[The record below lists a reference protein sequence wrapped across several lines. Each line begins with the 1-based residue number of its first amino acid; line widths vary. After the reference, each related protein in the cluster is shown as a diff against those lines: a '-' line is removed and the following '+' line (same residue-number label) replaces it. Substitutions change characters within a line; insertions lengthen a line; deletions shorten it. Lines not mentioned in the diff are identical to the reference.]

1 MFDNFDTFDAF
12 VTFAAAAGLIVLN
25 AVFVVFVLLRP
36 RVRQPSSLAW
46 ILVIVAMPIAG
57 IVLYLAVG
65 EVRPGSR
72 RKLRHRTIQK
82 NIRTVVRKA
91 WSSTAGTTVVP
102 WGTESIARLA
112 RLGDDTLPRQGN
124 RLALLATADSF
135 VRSLVEDIDRAEHH
149 VHLLFYVYL
158 DDDVGKA
165 VAGALARARE
175 RGVDCRLLVDNVGSG
190 DFLKSELCRWL
201 RDGGVQVVAAL
212 PTRITQIVSIRFD
225 MRNHRK
231 IAVVDGRVGYT
242 GSHNVASEAFHLRPR
257 FAPWVDA
264 TLRIEGPAVSDL
276 QALFIE
282 DWYMDTTE
290 NLDHMIAY
298 TPEQHPD
305 GRIVQIVGTGVNFQ
319 NQALVRVI
327 QSAVHMAREELILTT
342 PYFVPDDGTLA
353 ALTTAAIRG
362 VRTIIVVPAR
372 NDSPLVALA
381 SRSFYETLLD
391 AGVEVHEFTAGLLHA
406 KTITV
411 DRDFAMVST
420 ANLDRRSFEINFEI
434 STLIYDSDFTSQ
446 LRLLQMRYLED
457 CRRVDAARWAARRWP
472 RRLAENV
479 AGLVSALL

>member
-1 MFDNFDTFDAF
+1 MLDAFDALAAF
-12 VTFAAAAGLIVLN
+12 GSAAALFVVN

-46 ILVIVAMPIAG
+46 ILVIVVLPVAG

-65 EVRPGSR
+65 EVRTGSR
-72 RKLRHRTIQK
+72 RKQRHRTIQR
-82 NIRTVVRKA
+82 NIRAAVQKA
-91 WSSTAGTTVVP
+91 WSATSRSTVVP

-112 RLGDDTLPRQGN
+112 RLGDETQPRQGN
-124 RLALLATADSF
+124 RLALQATADSF
-135 VRSLVEDIDRAEHH
+135 VQSLVADIDAAERH
-149 VHLLFYVYL
+149 VHLLFYIYL
-158 DDDVGKA
+158 DDVVGQA
-165 VAGALARARE
+165 VAEALIMARQRE
-175 RGVDCRLLVDNVGSG
+175 VSCRLLVDNVGSS
-190 DFLKSELCRWL
+190 DFLKSRLCREL
-201 RDGGVQVVAAL
+201 REAGVQVVAAL

-231 IAVVDGRVGYT
+231 IGVVDGRVGYT
-242 GSHNVASEAFHLRPR
+242 GSHNVASEHFHPKPR
-257 FAPWVDA
+257 FGPWVDA
-264 TLRIEGPAVSDL
+264 TLRIEGPAVRDL

-290 NLDHMIAY
+290 NLDHLIAY
-298 TPEQHPD
+298 TPEEHPE
-305 GRIVQIVGTGVNFQ
+305 GRIVQIVGTGVNSQ

-327 QSAVHMAREELILTT
+327 QSAIHMAREELIMTT
-342 PYFVPDDGTLA
+342 PYFVPDEGTLA
-353 ALTTAAIRG
+353 AITTAAIRG

-381 SRSFYETLLD
+381 SRSFYDTLMD
-391 AGVEVHEFTAGLLHA
+391 AGAEVHEFTSGLLHA

-411 DRDFAMVST
+411 DRDFALVST

-434 STLIYDSDFTSQ
+434 STLIYDSDFASQ

-457 CRRVDAARWAARRWP
+457 CIPVDAARWAARRWP

>member
-1 MFDNFDTFDAF
+1 MLDAFDALAAF
-12 VTFAAAAGLIVLN
+12 ASAAALVVVN
-25 AVFVVFVLLRP
+25 TVFVVFVLLRP

-46 ILVIVAMPIAG
+46 ILVIVVLPVAG

-65 EVRPGSR
+65 EVRTGSR
-72 RKLRHRTIQK
+72 RKRRHRTIQR
-82 NIRTVVRKA
+82 NIRTVVQKA
-91 WSSTAGTTVVP
+91 WSATSRNTVVP

-112 RLGDDTLPRQGN
+112 RLGDETLPRQGN

-135 VRSLVEDIDRAEHH
+135 VQSLVADIDAAGRH
-149 VHLLFYVYL
+149 VHLLFYIYL
-158 DDDVGKA
+158 DDEVGQA
-165 VAGALARARE
+165 VAAALIRARNRE
-175 RGVDCRLLVDNVGSG
+175 VACRLLVDNVGSS
-190 DFLKSELCRWL
+190 DFLKSRLCREL
-201 RDGGVQVVAAL
+201 RDAGVQVVAAL

-231 IAVVDGRVGYT
+231 IGVVDGRVGYT
-242 GSHNVASEAFHLRPR
+242 GSHNVASENFHPKPR
-257 FAPWVDA
+257 FGPWVDA
-264 TLRIEGPAVSDL
+264 TLRIEGPAVRDL

-298 TPEQHPD
+298 TPEEDPD
-305 GRIVQIVGTGVNFQ
+305 GRIVQIVGTGVNSQ

-327 QSAVHMAREELILTT
+327 QSAIHMAREELIMTT
-342 PYFVPDDGTLA
+342 PYFVPDEGTLA
-353 ALTTAAIRG
+353 AITTAAIRG

-391 AGVEVHEFTAGLLHA
+391 AGAEVHEFTRGLLHA

-411 DRDFAMVST
+411 DRDFALVST

-434 STLIYDSDFTSQ
+434 STLIYDTDFASQ

-457 CRRVDAARWAARRWP
+457 CVRVDAARWVARQWP

>member
-1 MFDNFDTFDAF
+1 MLDAFDAF
-12 VTFAAAAGLIVLN
+12 AAFASATALFVVN
-25 AVFVVFVLLRP
+25 TVFVVFVLLRP

-46 ILVIVAMPIAG
+46 ILVIVAIPVGG

-65 EVRPGSR
+65 EVRTGSR
-72 RKLRHRTIQK
+72 RKRRHRTIQRD
-82 NIRTVVRKA
+82 IRAAVQKA
-91 WSSTAGTTVVP
+91 WSATSRTAVVP

-112 RLGDDTLPRQGN
+112 RLGDETQPRQGN

-135 VRSLVEDIDRAEHH
+135 VQSLVADIDAAERH
-149 VHLLFYVYL
+149 VHLLFYIYL
-158 DDDVGKA
+158 DDDVGRA
-165 VAGALARARE
+165 VASALIRARMRE
-175 RGVDCRLLVDNVGSG
+175 VPCRLLVDNVGSS
-190 DFLKSELCRWL
+190 DFLKSRLCRQL
-201 RDGGVQVVAAL
+201 RDAGVQVVAAL

-231 IAVVDGRVGYT
+231 IGVVDGRVGYT
-242 GSHNVASEAFHLRPR
+242 GSHNVASENFHPKPR
-257 FAPWVDA
+257 FGPWVDA
-264 TLRIEGPAVSDL
+264 TLRIEGPAVRDL

-298 TPEQHPD
+298 TPEEHPD
-305 GRIVQIVGTGVNFQ
+305 GRIVQIVGTGVNSQ

-327 QSAVHMAREELILTT
+327 QSAIHMAREELIMTT
-342 PYFVPDDGTLA
+342 PYFVPDEGTLA
-353 ALTTAAIRG
+353 AITTAAIRG

-381 SRSFYETLLD
+381 SRSFYDTLMD
-391 AGVEVHEFTAGLLHA
+391 AGAEVHEYTSGLLHA

-411 DRDFAMVST
+411 DRDFALVST

-434 STLIYDSDFTSQ
+434 STLIYDSDFASQ

-457 CRRVDAARWAARRWP
+457 CVRVDAAKWAARRWP

>member
-12 VTFAAAAGLIVLN
+12 VAFAAAAGLIVLN

-165 VAGALARARE
+165 VAGALERVSG

-201 RDGGVQVVAAL
+201 RDGGVQVVEAL

-242 GSHNVASEAFHLRPR
+242 GSHNVASEAFHPRPR

-298 TPEQHPD
+298 TPEEHPD

-420 ANLDRRSFEINFEI
+420 ANLDRRSFEM
-434 STLIYDSDFTSQ
+434 
-446 LRLLQMRYLED
+446 QMRYLED
-457 CRRVDAARWAARRWP
+457 CRQVDAARWAARRWP

>member
-1 MFDNFDTFDAF
+1 MSDTFGAL
-12 VTFAAAAGLIVLN
+12 AAIAVPATLVVVN

-46 ILVIVAMPIAG
+46 ILVIVVLPVAG
-57 IVLYLAVG
+57 IVIYLVVG
-65 EVRPGSR
+65 EVRTGSR
-72 RKLRHRTIQK
+72 RKRRHRTIQQ
-82 NIRTVVRKA
+82 NIRNVVQRA
-91 WSSTAGTTVVP
+91 WSATSSTAVVP

-112 RLGDDTLPRQGN
+112 RLGDETQPRQGN
-124 RLALLATADSF
+124 RLALLATADRF
-135 VRSLVEDIDRAEHH
+135 VQSLVDDIDAARRH
-149 VHLLFYVYL
+149 VHLLFYIYL
-158 DDDVGKA
+158 EDEVGHA
-165 VAGALARARE
+165 VAAALIRARK
-175 RGVDCRLLVDNVGSG
+175 RKVSCRLLVDNVGST
-190 DFLKSELCRWL
+190 DFLKSRLCREL
-201 RDGGVQVVAAL
+201 RDAGIQVVAAL
-212 PTRITQIVSIRFD
+212 PTRIAQIASIRFD

-242 GSHNVASEAFHLRPR
+242 GSHNVASEKFHPKPR

-264 TLRIEGPAVSDL
+264 TLRIEGPAVRDL

-282 DWYMDTTE
+282 DWYMDSAE
-290 NLDHMIAY
+290 NLDHMIAF
-298 TPEQHPD
+298 TPEEHRD
-305 GRIVQIVGTGVNFQ
+305 GRIVQIVGTGVNSQ
-319 NQALVRVI
+319 NEALVRVI
-327 QSAVHMAREELILTT
+327 QSAIHMAREELVITT
-342 PYFVPDDGTLA
+342 PYFVPDEGTLA

-391 AGVEVHEFTAGLLHA
+391 AGAEVHEFTKGLLHA

-411 DRDFAMVST
+411 DRDFALVST

-434 STLIYDSDFTSQ
+434 STLIYDSDFASQ

-457 CRRVDAARWAARRWP
+457 CREVDPARWAARHWP

>member
-1 MFDNFDTFDAF
+1 MDAF
-12 VTFAAAAGLIVLN
+12 VALAAIGSAAALFLVN

-46 ILVIVAMPIAG
+46 ILLIVSLPVAG

-65 EVRPGSR
+65 EVRTGSR
-72 RKLRHRTIQK
+72 RKRRHRTIQT
-82 NIRTVVRKA
+82 NIRAVVQKA
-91 WSSTAGTTVVP
+91 WGATSRTAVVP

-112 RLGDDTLPRQGN
+112 RLGDETQPRQGN
-124 RLALLATADSF
+124 RLALLATADDF
-135 VRSLVEDIDRAEHH
+135 EHSLVADIDAAERH
-149 VHLLFYVYL
+149 VHLLFYIYL
-158 DDDVGKA
+158 DDSVGRA
-165 VAGALARARE
+165 VAAALIRARE
-175 RGVDCRLLVDNVGSG
+175 RGVSCRLLVDNVGSS
-190 DFLKSELCRWL
+190 DFLKSQLCREL
-201 RDGGVQVVAAL
+201 RETGVRVVAAL
-212 PTRITQIVSIRFD
+212 PTRITQIASIRFD

-231 IAVVDGRVGYT
+231 IAVVDGRVGYS
-242 GSHNVASEAFHLRPR
+242 GSHNVASEAFHPKPR

-264 TLRIEGPAVSDL
+264 TLRIEGPAVRDL

-282 DWYMDTTE
+282 DWYMDAAE

-298 TPEQHPD
+298 TPEEHPG
-305 GRIVQIVGTGVNFQ
+305 GRTVQIVGTGVNSQ

-327 QSAVHMAREELILTT
+327 QSAIHMAREELIMTT
-342 PYFVPDDGTLA
+342 PYFVPDEGTLA
-353 ALTTAAIRG
+353 AITTAAIRG

-381 SRSFYETLLD
+381 SRSFYDTLLD
-391 AGVEVHEFTAGLLHA
+391 AGAEVHEFTKGLLHA

-411 DRDFAMVST
+411 DRDFALVST

-434 STLIYDSDFTSQ
+434 STLVYDSDFASE

-457 CRRVDAARWAARRWP
+457 CVPVNAPRWAARPWP

>member
-1 MFDNFDTFDAF
+1 MSTFNAFAAF
-12 VTFAAAAGLIVLN
+12 VSAAGLFALN

-46 ILVIVAMPIAG
+46 ILVIVAMPVAG

-65 EVRPGSR
+65 EVRTGSR
-72 RKLRHRTIQK
+72 RKRRHRTIQR
-82 NIRTVVRKA
+82 NIRAVQRNARGGNSGKA
-91 WSSTAGTTVVP
+91 VVP
-102 WGTESIARLA
+102 WGTETIARLA
-112 RLGDDTLPRQGN
+112 RLGDETQPRQGN
-124 RLALLATADSF
+124 RLELLATSDGF
-135 VRSLVEDIDRAEHH
+135 LTSLVQDIDGAGRH
-149 VHLLFYVYL
+149 VHLLFYIYL
-158 DDDVGKA
+158 DDAVGEA
-165 VAGALARARE
+165 VANALVRARR

-190 DFLKSELCRWL
+190 DFLKSELCRRL
-201 RDGGVQVVAAL
+201 REAGVQVVAAL
-212 PTRITQIVSIRFD
+212 PTRVTQIVSIRFD

-231 IAVVDGRVGYT
+231 IAIVDGRVGYT
-242 GSHNVASEAFHLRPR
+242 GSHNVASQAFHPKPR

-290 NLDHMIAY
+290 NLDHLIAFS
-298 TPEQHPD
+298 PEEHSD

-327 QSAVHMAREELILTT
+327 QSAVHMARDELILTT
-342 PYFVPDDGTLA
+342 PYFVPDEGTLA
-353 ALTTAAIRG
+353 SLTTAAIRG
-362 VRTIIVVPAR
+362 VRTVIVVPER

-381 SRSFYETLLD
+381 SRSFYETLMD
-391 AGVEVHEFTAGLLHA
+391 AGVEVHEFTSGLLHA

-411 DRDFAMVST
+411 DRDFSMVST
-420 ANLDRRSFEINFEI
+420 ANLDRRSAEINFEV
-434 STLIYDSDFTSQ
+434 STLIYDSAFTSR

-457 CRRVDAARWAARRWP
+457 CRRVDAVRWTARRWP

>member
-1 MFDNFDTFDAF
+1 MLDTFDALAA
-12 VTFAAAAGLIVLN
+12 FASATALVVVN

-46 ILVIVAMPIAG
+46 ILVIVVLPVAG

-65 EVRPGSR
+65 EVRTGSR
-72 RKLRHRTIQK
+72 RKRRHRTIQR

-91 WSSTAGTTVVP
+91 WSATSRTAVVP

-112 RLGDDTLPRQGN
+112 RLGDETQPRQGN
-124 RLALLATADSF
+124 RLALLATADRF
-135 VRSLVEDIDRAEHH
+135 VQSLVADIDAAGRH
-149 VHLLFYVYL
+149 VHLLFYIYL
-158 DDDVGKA
+158 DDEVGQA
-165 VAGALARARE
+165 VAEALIRARKRE
-175 RGVDCRLLVDNVGSG
+175 VSCRLLVDNVGSS
-190 DFLKSELCRWL
+190 DFLKSRLCREL
-201 RDGGVQVVAAL
+201 REAGVQVVAAL

-231 IAVVDGRVGYT
+231 IGVVDGRVGYT
-242 GSHNVASEAFHLRPR
+242 GSHNVASENFHPKPR

-264 TLRIEGPAVSDL
+264 TLRIEGPAVRDL

-282 DWYMDTTE
+282 DWYMDSTE

-298 TPEQHPD
+298 TPQEDPD
-305 GRIVQIVGTGVNFQ
+305 GRIVQIVGTGVNSQ
-319 NQALVRVI
+319 NEALVRVI
-327 QSAVHMAREELILTT
+327 QSAVHMAREELIITT
-342 PYFVPDDGTLA
+342 PYFVPDEGTLA

-391 AGVEVHEFTAGLLHA
+391 AGAEVHEYTKGLLHA

-411 DRDFAMVST
+411 DRDFALVST

-434 STLIYDSDFTSQ
+434 STLIYDSDFASQ

-457 CRRVDAARWAARRWP
+457 CVAVDAARWAARHWP

>member
-1 MFDNFDTFDAF
+1 MLDAFDALVAF
-12 VTFAAAAGLIVLN
+12 ASAAALFVVN

-46 ILVIVAMPIAG
+46 ILVIVVLPVAG

-65 EVRPGSR
+65 EVRTGSR
-72 RKLRHRTIQK
+72 RKRRHRTIQK
-82 NIRTVVRKA
+82 NIRTVVQKA
-91 WSSTAGTTVVP
+91 WSATAGSAVVP

-112 RLGDDTLPRQGN
+112 RLGDETQPRQGN
-124 RLALLATADSF
+124 RLTLLATADRF
-135 VRSLVEDIDRAEHH
+135 VQSLVADIDAAERH
-149 VHLLFYVYL
+149 VHLLFYIYL
-158 DDDVGKA
+158 DDEVGQA
-165 VAGALARARE
+165 VAAALIRARKRE
-175 RGVDCRLLVDNVGSG
+175 VSCRLLLDNVGSS
-190 DFLKSELCRWL
+190 DFLRSRLGREL
-201 RDGGVQVVAAL
+201 RDAGVQVVAAL

-231 IAVVDGRVGYT
+231 IGVVDGRVGYT
-242 GSHNVASEAFHLRPR
+242 GSHNVASEHFHPKPR
-257 FAPWVDA
+257 FGPWVDA
-264 TLRIEGPAVSDL
+264 TLRIEGPAVRDL

-298 TPEQHPD
+298 TPEEQAD
-305 GRIVQIVGTGVNFQ
+305 GHIVQIVGTGVNSQ
-319 NQALVRVI
+319 NEALVRVI
-327 QSAVHMAREELILTT
+327 QSAVHMAREELIITT
-342 PYFVPDDGTLA
+342 PYFVPDEGTLA
-353 ALTTAAIRG
+353 AFTTAAIRG

-381 SRSFYETLLD
+381 SRSFYATLLD
-391 AGVEVHEFTAGLLHA
+391 AGAEVHEFTKGLLHA

-411 DRDFAMVST
+411 DRDFALVST

-434 STLIYDSDFTSQ
+434 STLVYDSDFASQ

-457 CRRVDAARWAARRWP
+457 CVQVDAARWAVRRWP